1 MSTGAYP
8 RTPALAAQ
16 ARFLNPSHFFYWAYP
31 RTPAPSRAFPI
42 LLTQNPGPG
51 RSADA
56 DFEPFHFPCKPSPGI
71 FAAHSLRKFADA
83 SPRQPSPRAHEVD
96 SVREKPSGAH
106 GTRKSSVPYARE
118 TLVRTEPA
126 ACARRC
132 FTTPHCSTG
141 RRTDGQTGR
150 RRSARTSSAPQ
161 SAQTAT
167 GPLHHKVSATVSPNR
182 SQPKQRSV
190 QTEVSPNRRH
200 PKMARMSSTICSS
213 IRRLSERSCPTSKR
227 S

>member
-1 MSTGAYP
+1 M
-8 RTPALAAQ
+8 
-16 ARFLNPSHFFYWAYP
+16 
-31 RTPAPSRAFPI
+31 
-42 LLTQNPGPG
+42 LTQNPGPG

-141 RRTDGQTGR
+141 RRGEGGLPELP
-150 RRSARTSSAPQ
+150 APHNQPKPPPAHSTIKSVQQ
-161 SAQTAT
+161 SAQTEASLSNGQSKPKSAQT
-167 GPLHHKVSATVSPNR
+167 AVTPRWRGCPPLSARPSGDCQRGAAEYRSGHKVLFLFRRQGPSYRKHHNT
-182 SQPKQRSV
+182 QRSA
-190 QTEVSPNRRH
+190 PR
-200 PKMARMSSTICSS
+200 
-213 IRRLSERSCPTSKR
+213 IRRPCCRLQV
-227 S
+227 